1 MMNWLANE
9 VGIGEEQLQLY
20 IGFLSNATTFS
31 MDIHPCDM
39 CARLQNSAI
48 TLMDIDGAYIAA
60 LAAVVNEFI
69 TPGVPPSE
77 EQMTLIATALV
88 NPEEGTSYA
97 LAAEWFDALAE
108 YIGILNNEMIF
119 STEESLAFADKYTAS
134 VTGGD
139 DPAVAAYIAAQLA
152 ALSGG

>member
-1 MMNWLANE
+1 
-9 VGIGEEQLQLY
+9 
-20 IGFLSNATTFS
+20 
-31 MDIHPCDM
+31 
-39 CARLQNSAI
+39 
-48 TLMDIDGAYIAA
+48 MDIDGAYIAA